1 MNVYRILK
9 DLYMATEA
17 WTDILTWNALD
28 LLLLSFKII
37 REEMRKGLTQE
48 TELKLKNLPLF
59 SASKF
64 GNASLTFR
72 GH

>member
-1 MNVYRILK
+1 MNLYRILK
-9 DLYMATEA
+9 DIYMATEA
-17 WTDILTWNALD
+17 WTDILKWKALD

-59 SASKF
+59 SVSKF
-64 GNASLTFR
+64 GDASLTLR